1 KTSLCLFLEVFLEKG
16 GCFKLFHFTL
26 AVNHIYESPCMSASR
41 SSLKNQSKEVVN
53 TSAALLA
60 PKEDMRELNGTK
72 INIYVIM
79 EILTF

>member
-1 KTSLCLFLEVFLEKG
+1 
-16 GCFKLFHFTL
+16 
-26 AVNHIYESPCMSASR
+26 NHIYESPCMSASR